1 MASVLVISC
10 GAEGLDM
17 LWFFPVIQSY
27 CFSIAAF
34 ELHSML
40 YSSPT
45 NHFKIKK
52 DNNHVDNSLP
62 LYNM

>member
-1 MASVLVISC
+1 MVSVVVISC

-17 LWFFPVIQSY
+17 LQFFSVIQSY

-40 YSSPT
+40 
-45 NHFKIKK
+45 
-52 DNNHVDNSLP
+52 
-62 LYNM
+62 